1 MRVARGFRTVGSR
14 RPIRYSDTIPIGMLT
29 KKIQCQL
36 SVSVR
41 IPPRAGPMMKAMP
54 NTAPNRP
61 WYLPRSAGVNR
72 SPMTARA
79 TGKIEP
85 APMPWRPRNRMSC
98 VIVWLRPDSAEPTRK
113 IPIPIMKIGL
123 RP

>member
-1 MRVARGFRTVGSR
+1 M
-14 RPIRYSDTIPIGMLT
+14 
-29 KKIQCQL
+29 K
-36 SVSVR
+36 
-41 IPPRAGPMMKAMP
+41 PPSAGPMMNAMP

-79 TGKIEP
+79 TGKSEP
-85 APMPWRPRNRMSC
+85 APTPWMPRKMMSWAM
-98 VIVWLRPDSAEPTRK
+98 VWLRPDSAEPTRK
-113 IPIPIMKIGL
+113 IPMPIMKIGL